1 MTKNPSKMATE
12 NQYVNNL
19 FQEIEMPNENE
30 TFNENNNK
38 KLPVA
43 LFQEIETELLDVLLE
58 KDGSESH
65 DETDGPIRFIQNI
78 VETVKRDF
86 DGLVEDGERK
96 TFLNILT
103 KIFAT
108 LLSVKADNIEKIV
121 RLIKL
126 FISTVIKTW
135 SERN

>member
-43 LFQEIETELLDVLLE
+43 LFQGIETELLDVLLE

-65 DETDGPIRFIQNI
+65 DETDGPIQFIQNI
-78 VETVKRDF
+78 AETVKRDF